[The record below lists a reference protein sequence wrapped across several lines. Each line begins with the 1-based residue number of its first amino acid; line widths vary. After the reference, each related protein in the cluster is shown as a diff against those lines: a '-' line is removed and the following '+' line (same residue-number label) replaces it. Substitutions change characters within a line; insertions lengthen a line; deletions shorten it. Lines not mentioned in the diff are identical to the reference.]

1 MMYTWVKFPRKLIPQ
16 NDDGKLRR
24 IMILT
29 IMNSVKPMSKPKK
42 KEVTTKNVHDCTY
55 VIMNVL

>member
-1 MMYTWVKFPRKLIPQ
+1 MGQISEKTDPQ

-29 IMNSVKPMSKPKK
+29 IINSVKPMSRPEK
-42 KEVTTKNVHDCTY
+42 KEVITKNVHDCTY
-55 VIMNVL
+55 VNIMNVL